1 MKTHSFIPI
10 EIGFH
15 SLSNLCLFFGCLWN
29 FRIIS
34 QETPRSRTKIADGLP
49 LICAM
54 NFDQMVYLKEHF
66 VNPPKIGSVRF
77 WFWIHFTHH
86 KLPIDSVAE
95 TDFTFFSWLLAVF
108 CCTYCFSLHFFFW
121 FLHWETWIVVVVK
134 YAHKIV
140 WVFFFSLNIF
150 NGKIKEYF
158 SITQREANENETKG
172 KKNWGFELV
181 TKSQML
187 CG

>member
-34 QETPRSRTKIADGLP
+34 QETPRGRTKIADGLP

-77 WFWIHFTHH
+77 WFWILFTHH
-86 KLPIDSVAE
+86 KLPIDFVAE
-95 TDFTFFSWLLAVF
+95 TDFTFFSLLLAVF
-108 CCTYCFSLHFFFW
+108 CCTYCFSLHFFFGFCIEKRELLSLW
-121 FLHWETWIVVVVK
+121 NMPTKLFGC
-134 YAHKIV
+134 
-140 WVFFFSLNIF
+140 FFSSQ
-150 NGKIKEYF
+150 YF
-158 SITQREANENETKG
+158 
-172 KKNWGFELV
+172 
-181 TKSQML
+181 
-187 CG
+187 